1 MHNAENIN
9 VRTGYCRE
17 CRSQECVMHSVQGLG
32 IMYRVQG
39 TGMCNK
45 VQGSGVV
52 IVQGSRVCNA
62 YGAGVHIKQSAGVSS
77 A

>member
-1 MHNAENIN
+1 
-9 VRTGYCRE
+9 
-17 CRSQECVMHSVQGLG
+17 MHSVQGLG